1 MISVAARHRC
11 LGIFSEGGAFSYSY
25 GTKKGDRYRVTEKRG
40 AIWMKKNWKNG
51 ITYLMLFS
59 LCFLGGRTAAAK
71 QAEKTVTVSGEK
83 KGELA
88 ILIDDFGY
96 CGEGTAEMLAL
107 PIPFTAAVMPFSS
120 CTASDGEQ
128 VRQAGKEL
136 FIHMPM
142 ESLTGKKEWVG
153 EKGVFR
159 DMSEEEIRQRVEEA
173 FSVLPDAVGLNNHM
187 GSAIMEDQKSLSA
200 VMDVLKEKNALF
212 VDSMTTAKSLG
223 KSLAAEKGVPFL
235 GRDVFLDST
244 DSLEQVK
251 ANLRKAAEVALE
263 KGEAVAIGHVGPEG
277 GKVTAQAIQEL
288 IPELEQAG
296 IVFVTVSELAK

>member
-1 MISVAARHRC
+1 MKQSW
-11 LGIFSEGGAFSYSY
+11 
-25 GTKKGDRYRVTEKRG
+25 KKGVT
-40 AIWMKKNWKNG
+40 
-51 ITYLMLFS
+51 YVLLFG

-71 QAEKTVTVSGEK
+71 QAVAASGEK
-83 KGELA
+83 RGELA

-96 CGEGTAEMLAL
+96 CGQGTEEMLAL
-107 PIPFTAAVMPFSS
+107 PIPLTAAIMPFSS
-120 CTASDGEQ
+120 CTREDAAA
-128 VRQAGKEL
+128 VKQAGKEI

-153 EKGVFR
+153 DKGVFR
-159 DMSEEEIRQRVEEA
+159 SMSEAEIKARVEEA
-173 FSVLPDAVGLNNHM
+173 FSILPEAVGLNNHM
-187 GSAIMEDQKSLSA
+187 GSAIMEDERSLSA
-200 VMDVLKEKNALF
+200 VMEVLQEKNALF

-223 KSLAAEKGVPFL
+223 KTLAADKGVVFL

-263 KGEAVAIGHVGPEG
+263 QGEALAIGHVGPEG
-277 GKVTAQAIQEL
+277 GNVTARAIQEL

>member
-1 MISVAARHRC
+1 
-11 LGIFSEGGAFSYSY
+11 
-25 GTKKGDRYRVTEKRG
+25 
-40 AIWMKKNWKNG
+40 MKKNWKKG

-159 DMSEEEIRQRVEEA
+159 DMSEEGIRQRVEEA

-223 KSLAAEKGVPFL
+223 KTIAAEKGIAFL

>member
-1 MISVAARHRC
+1 MRKLWTKRD
-11 LGIFSEGGAFSYSY
+11 GI
-25 GTKKGDRYRVTEKRG
+25 KKYRMNKS
-40 AIWMKKNWKNG
+40 WKKENWRKG
-51 ITYLMLFS
+51 VTYLLLFAV
-59 LCFLGGRTAAAK
+59 CFLGGRAAAAK
-71 QAEKTVTVSGEK
+71 QAESAVAVSGEK
-83 KGELA
+83 RGELA

-96 CGEGTAEMLAL
+96 FGDGTEEMLAL
-107 PIPFTAAVMPFSS
+107 PIPFTAAIMPFSS
-120 CTASDGEQ
+120 CTASDAEL
-128 VRQAGKEL
+128 VRQAGKEI

-153 EKGVFR
+153 EKGIFR
-159 DMSEEEIRQRVEEA
+159 DMEEEEIRQRVEEA
-173 FSVLPDAVGLNNHM
+173 FGVLPDAVGLNNHM
-187 GSAIMEDQKSLSA
+187 GSAIMEDRKSLSA
-200 VMDVLKEKNALF
+200 VMEVLKEKNALF

-223 KSLAAEKGVPFL
+223 KTIAAEQDVFFL

-263 KGEAVAIGHVGPEG
+263 KGEAIAIGHVGPEG

-296 IVFVTVSELAK
+296 VVFVTVSELPK